1 MLTRD
6 AQPIDFVS
14 ILKLNKQ
21 SENFLDSL
29 SLERLVRLHNQ
40 AAYHRVVEINGN
52 VAAFLLAFSE
62 SADYH
67 YPTYLWF
74 VEHFG
79 KFIYIDRVV
88 VSLSQQ
94 GRGIGK
100 LLYEDLL
107 SFAKANN
114 TALIT
119 CEFDVVPPNEISRR
133 FHERFGFKEVSTLLV
148 GAYEKQVSLQALS
161 VEMLN

>member
-1 MLTRD
+1 MKNVQVADTDEKIMKCREVILELR
-6 AQPIDFVS
+6 PHLIKEEFVS
-14 ILKLNKQ
+14 LIKKLQQDKLTMIFIG
-21 SENFLDSL
+21 E
-29 SLERLVRLHNQ
+29 E
-40 AAYHRVVEINGN
+40 GN
-52 VAAFLLAFSE
+52 AVAAAC
-62 SADYH
+62 
-67 YPTYLWF
+67 F
-74 VEHFG
+74 VEGVKLHRG